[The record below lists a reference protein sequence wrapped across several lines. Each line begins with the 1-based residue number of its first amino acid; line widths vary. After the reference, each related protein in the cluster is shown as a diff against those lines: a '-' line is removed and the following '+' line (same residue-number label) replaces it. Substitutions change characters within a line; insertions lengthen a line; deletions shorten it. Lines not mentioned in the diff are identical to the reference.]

1 MSEPRSAPTIGQ
13 IVLSR
18 QLLALRDQAGLS
30 REQAGR
36 LLRVTSATI
45 RRMEMAEVGLKVP
58 YLQIL
63 LPAYGVPHDEVEV
76 FLRLADEA
84 NRPGWWQ
91 RFHDVLPDWFSGY
104 VSLEEAAT
112 TIRCY
117 EPHFVPG
124 LLQTEA
130 YARHVL
136 TAGALGQQLNKPDRV
151 ERQVALRLERQA
163 LLTRADAPVFW
174 AVLDETVLR
183 RFVGSRDVMRAQVD
197 RLLEVSELPNVTL
210 QIAEFAAGHHPGTY
224 SPFVLFRFGVPE
236 VPDMVYI
243 EYLTGAL
250 YLDEDSEVSEHM
262 EAMDRMVAH
271 AESARRTKEL
281 LADFRDAL

>member
-18 QLLALRDQAGLS
+18 QLLALREKAGLS
-30 REQAGR
+30 RDQAGQ
-36 LLRVTSATI
+36 LLRVTAATV
-45 RRMEMAEVGLKVP
+45 RRMEMAEVALKVP

-63 LPAYGVPHDEVEV
+63 LPAYDVPGDEIDI

-84 NRPGWWQ
+84 NKPGWWQ

-104 VSLEEAAT
+104 VSLEEAAE

-124 LLQTEA
+124 LLQTED
-130 YARHVL
+130 YARSIL
-136 TAGALGQQLNKPDRV
+136 TRGALGQQMSDPTRV
-151 ERQVALRLERQA
+151 DRQVALRLERQA
-163 LLTRADAPVFW
+163 LLTGTDAPVFW

-183 RFVGSRDVMRAQVD
+183 RLVGSPDVMRAQVD
-197 RLLEVSELPNVTL
+197 RLLEASELPNVTL
-210 QIAEFAAGHHPGTY
+210 QIAEFASGHHPGTY
-224 SPFVLFRFGVPE
+224 SPFVLFRFGIPE
-236 VPDMVYI
+236 VRDMVYI

-271 AESARRTKEL
+271 AESASRTRQL
-281 LADFRDAL
+281 LSDFRATL

>member
-18 QLLALRDQAGLS
+18 QLLALREKAGLS
-30 REQAGR
+30 REQSGR
-36 LLRVTSATI
+36 LLRVTAATV

-63 LPAYGVPHDEVEV
+63 LPAYDVPDEEIDV

-84 NRPGWWQ
+84 NKPGWWQ

-112 TIRCY
+112 TMRCY

-124 LLQTEA
+124 LLQTEE
-130 YARHVL
+130 YARHIL
-136 TAGALGQQLNKPDRV
+136 TAGALGQQLSDPARI
-151 ERQVALRLERQA
+151 ERMVALRLERQA
-163 LLTRADAPVFW
+163 LLTRTDAPVFW

-183 RFVGSRDVMRAQVD
+183 RHVASPDVMRAQID
-197 RLLEVSELPNVTL
+197 RLLEASELPNVTI

-224 SPFVLFRFGVPE
+224 SPFVLFRFGIPE
-236 VPDMVYI
+236 VRDMVYI

-250 YLDEDSEVSEHM
+250 YLDEDGEVSEHM

-271 AESARRTKEL
+271 AESASRTRQL
-281 LADFRDAL
+281 LSDVRAAL